1 MSLQS
6 ISTEW
11 GELSKEFNA
20 LEVSKSERVILMPLT
35 TVAMNFSDIFPPKS
49 GCKQ

>member
-11 GELSKEFNA
+11 GELSKEFSA
-20 LEVSKSERVILMPLT
+20 LEVSESERVIFMPLT
-35 TVAMNFSDIFPPKS
+35 TIALNFSEIFPPKS